1 MMLQPSHHIFFM
13 SNSTRIQI
21 TTLAQVFLHTT
32 VTHMVALLSVPKV
45 VKSPLHFTHIT
56 IHSWLTH
63 IGRFTFDITIL
74 SIMNSKSS
82 QLKVIFHADSTTC
95 DYMMVKIHLRVLLE
109 HFVDTMVLHLEPHQ
123 ARDNHAYTKDSRTV
137 QSADQGPKTKLSLH
151 QTTH

>member
-13 SNSTRIQI
+13 LNSTRIQI

-32 VTHMVALLSVPKV
+32 VTHMVELLSVPKAA
-45 VKSPLHFTHIT
+45 KSPHHSTHIT

-82 QLKVIFHADSTTC
+82 QLKVIFPVDSTTC
-95 DYMMVKIHLRVLLE
+95 DCMMVKIHLRVLLV
-109 HFVDTMVLHLEPHQ
+109 HSVDTTVLHLEPPQ
-123 ARDNHAYTKDSRTV
+123 ARDNQVYVCPVR
-137 QSADQGPKTKLSLH
+137 GPNF
-151 QTTH
+151 